1 MDNKITANTLTFQF
15 PRNSGAILQA
25 FALEKYLENNGCEV
39 KIIDYWPPYAD
50 KFRWYGAFRKSPSL
64 KSFIQIFSTRKLT
77 MEFDRFKK
85 QYMQMT
91 KQCRSIKDIEKLP
104 LVDIDIVGS
113 DQVWNPYLL
122 GEYNDAY
129 FLNFKTNAIKAS
141 YAASSGQ
148 DSFTDGELEKF
159 AGYLKGFD
167 FISVREESFREK
179 LEEHGVSNV
188 EDHLDPVFLLDREDY
203 RKIEQCKITG
213 PYILV
218 YYQDPKRMTDN
229 LALRLSKA
237 RGGIPV
243 YRFGKQKDKN
253 GVIGIT
259 HLSVEEF
266 LGLIDNAEYVVSSS
280 FHACA
285 FSILFRKQFYAIS
298 AGDRSSRLLSLL
310 NHFHLSDR
318 FVENEEA
325 LKSLEVKDIVY
336 EDHEAY
342 IKEYTE
348 KSKSYLKLVL
358 DEARKRKNEVVKG
371 VK

>member
-91 KQCRSIKDIEKLP
+91 RLCRSIKDIEKLP
-104 LVDIDIVGS
+104 PVDIDIVGS
-113 DQVWNPYLL
+113 DQVWNPLLL

-148 DSFTDGELEKF
+148 DSFTDEELDKF

-167 FISVREESFREK
+167 FISVREESFRDK
-179 LEEHGVSNV
+179 LVEHGVSNV

-203 RKIEQCKITG
+203 KKIEQCKISG
-213 PYILV
+213 SYILV
-218 YYQDPKRMTDN
+218 YYRDPKHMTDK

-237 RGGIPV
+237 KGGIPI
-243 YRFGKQKDKN
+243 YRIGKQTIKN
-253 GVIGIT
+253 GIIGLQNT
-259 HLSVEEF
+259 SVEEF
-266 LGLIDNAEYVVSSS
+266 LGLIDNAECVVSCS

-298 AGDRSSRLLSLL
+298 AGDRSSRLHSLL
-310 NHFHLSDR
+310 NRFHLSDR

-325 LKSLEVKDIVY
+325 LESLEAKDIAY

-342 IKEYTE
+342 IKEYTY
-348 KSKSYLKLVL
+348 KAKSYLKLVL
-358 DEARKRKNEVVKG
+358 EEARNKKNEDVMGIK
-371 VK
+371 